1 MKSDVTEGVASRE
14 ASWPPFPSTTEHAI
28 AAGCGDA
35 QWIHK
40 TALLGQL
47 LAVSYR
53 GGDDL
58 RLFPIAGPSSWLQIR
73 SEAHVFYVNKLRIK

>member
-1 MKSDVTEGVASRE
+1 MSRVWLIPVRFTTDDDAGYSFPDLLGV
-14 ASWPPFPSTTEHAI
+14 SWNSGA

-40 TALLGQL
+40 TSLLGQL

-58 RLFPIAGPSSWLQIR
+58 RLCPIADPSSWLQIR
-73 SEAHVFYVNKLRIK
+73 